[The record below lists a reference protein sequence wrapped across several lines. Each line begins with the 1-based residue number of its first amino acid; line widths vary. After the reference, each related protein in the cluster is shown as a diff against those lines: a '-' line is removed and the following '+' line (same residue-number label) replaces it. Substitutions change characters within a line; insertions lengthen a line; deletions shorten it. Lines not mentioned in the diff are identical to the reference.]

1 MKVVLTAP
9 KPGSSTPSFPLA
21 GAILEGFSMPLLLLN
36 DQNAIDSEDEF
47 RIRIAAAEAC
57 CVPKQTNNDEGI
69 PHDLQIRA
77 PAGGG

>member
-1 MKVVLTAP
+1 
-9 KPGSSTPSFPLA
+9 
-21 GAILEGFSMPLLLLN
+21 MPLLLLN

-57 CVPKQTNNDEGI
+57 CVPKQTNNDEGR

-77 PAGGG
+77 PAGSGQFPITAFIKHVRYDS